1 MKNTV
6 LISILFSL
14 YAIILS
20 GCTIWDVDE
29 LRERSRPI
37 NPIPDN
43 PTPVNPEQSTLG
55 LRYTLINNGTA
66 YSVSKGTAADTI
78 VYIPAVYNGLPVTVI
93 EDYGFQSYTNMT
105 SITIPDSVTS
115 IGYEAFRDC
124 SSLTSITI
132 PDSVTSIGHYAFSS
146 CSGLTSIT
154 IGNGV
159 TSIGD
164 HAFFDC
170 SGLTSITIGN
180 GVTSIGVHAFSS
192 CSGLTSITIGNGVT
206 SIGTGAFGNTGIW
219 NNTPD
224 GSVVYADK
232 WVVGYKG
239 TIIGEVNINQGT
251 VGISNYAFYNCTD
264 LTSITIPDV

>member
-93 EDYGFQSYTNMT
+93 EDYGFQSYTNM
-105 SITIPDSVTS
+105 
-115 IGYEAFRDC
+115 
-124 SSLTSITI
+124 TSITI